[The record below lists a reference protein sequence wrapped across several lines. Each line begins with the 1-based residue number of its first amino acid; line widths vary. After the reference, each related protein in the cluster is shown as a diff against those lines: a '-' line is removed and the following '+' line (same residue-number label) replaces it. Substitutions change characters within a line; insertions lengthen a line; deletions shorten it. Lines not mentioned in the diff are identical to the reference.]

1 MRRTIGLAVL
11 MLSVAFTAGC
21 NRGAGD
27 AADSAVQASDTVLPQ
42 GDEAGEEIT
51 AADTGAGAYD
61 PRSAEAIGFWR
72 GAGNEPFWAVQ
83 VDTGGIVF
91 KTPENQ
97 DGLRFP
103 ISVPTYVDDSARFTS
118 VTPDTPGHEIEV
130 IFDHRPCA
138 DSMSDRKWGYTARVT
153 VDGTAYTGCADKFAD
168 RAAADRPWRESPGA

>member
-1 MRRTIGLAVL
+1 MRSTVGIATLVL
-11 MLSVAFTAGC
+11 SMAISAGC
-21 NRGAGD
+21 ARGAGD
-27 AADSAVQASDTVLPQ
+27 AADSAAIGTDTTLPL
-42 GDEAGEEIT
+42 GDETGEELT

-61 PRSAEAIGFWR
+61 PRSAQAIGFWR

-103 ISVPTYVDDSARFTS
+103 IAVPTHVGDSARFTS
-118 VTPDTPGHEIEV
+118 VTPDTPGHDIEV

-168 RAAADRPWRESPGA
+168 QASADRPWRESPGA